1 MSQRAN
7 FAPQLADLLTATLE
21 IGFFP
26 HKLRVLS
33 HVLGLALAVMGFEIE
48 VAIVLKLNLYNSY
61 SRLVQTM
68 M

>member
-1 MSQRAN
+1 VSQRAN
-7 FAPQLADLLTATLE
+7 FSPQLADLLTATLK
-21 IGFFP
+21 IGFFS
-26 HKLRVLS
+26 HNLRVLS